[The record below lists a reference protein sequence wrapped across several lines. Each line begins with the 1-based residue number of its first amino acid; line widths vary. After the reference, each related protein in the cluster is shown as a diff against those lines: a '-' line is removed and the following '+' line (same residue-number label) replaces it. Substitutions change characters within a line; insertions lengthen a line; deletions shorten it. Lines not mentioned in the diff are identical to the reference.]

1 MSVYSKLQTV
11 QKLLN
16 VPKDK
21 RNEFGGFT
29 YRNVESIYK
38 TAKPL
43 CEEVG
48 IFLSMSDRVERVD
61 EKLIYVVA
69 VATAIDM
76 ESGEKWSVEGTA
88 RDALDKKG
96 MDAAQ
101 VTGTASSYARKR
113 ALCGLFL
120 IDDEVDTDSL
130 NNNVTQG
137 KHDVTQESGKRDMLL
152 AQLETLCKGAGVD
165 VNDFCQVIA
174 KREPKDMPH
183 DWLDKAVKTF
193 PSLYSKYQGKVVGK

>member
-1 MSVYSKLQTV
+1 MSIYTKLQTV

-21 RNEFGGFT
+21 KNEFGGFT

-38 TAKPL
+38 AAKPL

-48 IFLSMSDRVERVD
+48 VFLSVTDRVERID

-69 VATAIDM
+69 VAVAVDM
-76 ESGEKWSVEGTA
+76 ETGEKWSVEGTA

-130 NNNVTQG
+130 NNNITQENNNI
-137 KHDVTQESGKRDMLL
+137 TQESGKRQNLI
-152 AQLETLCKGAGVD
+152 AQLDVLCKGAGVD
-165 VNDFCQVIA
+165 LNDFCQVVA
-174 KREPKDMPH
+174 KRAPSDMPH
-183 DWLDKAVKTF
+183 AWLEKAVETF
-193 PSLYSKYQGKVVGK
+193 PSLYSKYQGKVVG

>member
-1 MSVYSKLQTV
+1 MSIYSKLQTV

-21 RNEFGGFT
+21 LNEFGGFT

-38 TAKPL
+38 AAKPL

-61 EKLIYVVA
+61 ERLIYVVA
-69 VATAIDM
+69 VATVIDM
-76 ESGEKWSVEGTA
+76 ETGEKWSVEGTA

-130 NNNVTQG
+130 NN
-137 KHDVTQESGKRDMLL
+137 DVTEESGKRDILL
-152 AQLETLCKGAGVD
+152 SQLGTLCQGAGVD
-165 VNDFCQVIA
+165 INSFCQVLVKCGPQA
-174 KREPKDMPH
+174 LSYDRLK
-183 DWLDKAVKTF
+183 KAVAEF
-193 PSLYSKYQGKVVGK
+193 PNMYAMYQGKVSGK

>member
-76 ESGEKWSVEGTA
+76 ETGEKWSVEGTA

-130 NNNVTQG
+130 NNNVTQE
-137 KHDVTQESGKRDMLL
+137 KRDVTQESGKRDVLL

-165 VNDFCQVIA
+165 INSFCQVIA

-193 PSLYSKYQGKVVGK
+193 PNLYSKYQGKVVGK